1 MTEPGHDQPAPP
13 SPPPSGAVGL
23 ANAWSAVVTLGL
35 VACGLVWMVH
45 RWAPPQ
51 DLPWKPLDLRH
62 PPGLATG
69 AKIARLDLD
78 DHASPQRVEAATDA
92 CLELLHQ
99 AGVEARRAEDRDD
112 GGFCIVRG
120 AVRLTGGEM
129 TPLRPAGLTLRCPV
143 AVRHILWDR
152 HVLQP
157 GARQIMGSEVARID
171 SLGTYACRRIYG
183 SAAAT
188 ARPSQH
194 ARANAIDISAI
205 RLADGRQV
213 SVLDD
218 WDGQGPAG
226 AAGASLLR
234 RLRDGA
240 CGLFA
245 NVLTPDYNVAHRDHF
260 HVDAAARGICSGPR
274 SDQNSVR
281 PEAVY
286 S

>member
-1 MTEPGHDQPAPP
+1 M
-13 SPPPSGAVGL
+13 
-23 ANAWSAVVTLGL
+23 ANAWSAAVTLGL
-35 VACGLVWMVH
+35 VICGLVWMVD

-62 PPGLATG
+62 PPGLATA

-78 DHASPQRVEAATDA
+78 DRAPPERVEAATGA
-92 CLELLHQ
+92 CLDLLHQ
-99 AGVEARRAEDRDD
+99 AGVEVRRAEDRDD
-112 GGFCIVRG
+112 GGFCVIQG

-129 TPLRPAGLTLRCPV
+129 TPIQPAGMTMRCPV

-157 GARQIMGSEVARID
+157 AAREIMGSEASRID

-183 SAAAT
+183 AQGAT

-205 RLADGRQV
+205 RLADGRRV
-213 SVLDD
+213 SVLGD
-218 WDGQGPAG
+218 WDGQGAG
-226 AAGASLLR
+226 GVAGSDLLR

-240 CGLFA
+240 CGLFS

-260 HVDAAARGICSGPR
+260 HVDAAARGICSRPR

-281 PEAVY
+281 SDAV
-286 S
+286 SG